1 MFKKI
6 LKKSYVYII
15 LAIFYIP
22 LFVGA
27 VFSFSAGSKKGDMH
41 TTFNYSA
48 QGWKQLSEN
57 DDIAYAIANTSFI
70 ALFVAIAV
78 VILSLLTV
86 FGLWRQKNIGAKAY
100 VQGTTNIPLINP
112 DIITAISMAIAFS
125 TMFGVLER
133 HNTGYERL
141 LISQTTM
148 ILPFGITIMYPRSEK
163 FKQSLFE
170 ASKDLG
176 YGTIKTWFKTYF
188 RHMLPVA
195 SAVFVISIAMSF
207 DDFIIT
213 RVVSKET
220 TVGSMMYEG
229 SLDPWVL
236 AMGTIFMGITLSV
249 SGINVGLKARK
260 QHKLRKAVK

>member
-6 LKKSYVYII
+6 LRKSYVYII

-27 VFSFSAGSKKGDMH
+27 VFSFSAGKTKGDMSSV
-41 TTFNYSA
+41 FKYSTE
-48 QGWKQLSEN
+48 GWEKLAS
-57 DDIAYAIANTSFI
+57 DKHISYAILNTSLI

-78 VILSLLTV
+78 VTLSLLTV
-86 FGLWRQKNIGAKAY
+86 FGLWRQKNIVAKAY
-100 VQGTTNIPLINP
+100 VQGTSNVPLINP
-112 DIITAISMAIAFS
+112 DVITAVSMAIAFS
-125 TMFGVLER
+125 AMFGNLQSGD
-133 HNTGYERL
+133 TGYERL
-141 LISQTTM
+141 IISQTTM

-163 FKQSLFE
+163 FKASLFE

-176 YGTIKTWFKTYF
+176 YGTVKTWFKTYF

-195 SAVFVISIAMSF
+195 AAVLVISIAMSF

-213 RVVSKET
+213 RIVSKER
-220 TVGSMMYEG
+220 TVGSMMYSG

-236 AMGTIFMGITLSV
+236 AMGTIVLSITLSATL
-249 SGINVGLKARK
+249 LKGSLSKYKDVK
-260 QHKLRKAVK
+260 QRKAGL